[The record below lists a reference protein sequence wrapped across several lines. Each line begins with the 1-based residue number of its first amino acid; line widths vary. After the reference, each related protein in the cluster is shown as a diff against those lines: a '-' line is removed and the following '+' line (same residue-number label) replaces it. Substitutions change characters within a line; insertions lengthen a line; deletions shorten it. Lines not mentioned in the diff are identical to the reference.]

1 VPRDVGLY
9 LEDMI
14 EAAARIAS
22 YTKGVDFGQF
32 AADPRTVDAVIR
44 NLEILGEAAKRV
56 PDSIRERAVEIDWRK
71 IAGMRDVLAHSYFR
85 IDHQIV
91 WDAAAK
97 KVPALVAPLQRLL
110 GEIGPG

>member
-1 VPRDVGLY
+1 
-9 LEDMI
+9 
-14 EAAARIAS
+14 
-22 YTKGVDFGQF
+22 
-32 AADPRTVDAVIR
+32 
-44 NLEILGEAAKRV
+44 
-56 PDSIRERAVEIDWRK
+56 
-71 IAGMRDVLAHSYFR
+71 MRDVLAHSYFR